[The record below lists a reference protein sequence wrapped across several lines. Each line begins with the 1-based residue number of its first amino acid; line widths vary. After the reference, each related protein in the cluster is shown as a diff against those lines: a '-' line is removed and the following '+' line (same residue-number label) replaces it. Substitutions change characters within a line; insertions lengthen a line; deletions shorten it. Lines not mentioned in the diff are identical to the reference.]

1 MLVVVGGHSRNV
13 GKTSVVCGIIRAL
26 RECNWTAIKITR
38 YGHGVCSRNGEPCPC
53 ADPVHPVA
61 VSREEGHLPA
71 TDSGR
76 FLEAGAARA
85 YWVRTPDGGLGEA
98 MPRVRELIEQAENTI
113 IESNSVLRFLKP
125 DFCAMV
131 VDGAVADFKPTSLR
145 FLDRADAL
153 VLTSPADLVWPE
165 VPQSLLRSRPRVTAF
180 PYYESPELIERL
192 KSLPMPPPLDR
203 VAFINSAPRES
214 EA

>member
-1 MLVVVGGHSRNV
+1 MLIVVGGHSRNI
-13 GKTSVVCGIIRAL
+13 GKTSVACGIIRAL
-26 RECNWTAIKITR
+26 PEFNWTAIKITR

-61 VSREEGHLPA
+61 ISREDGELPD

-76 FLEAGAARA
+76 FLVAGAARA

-98 MPRVRELIEQAENTI
+98 MPRVRKLIEDSANTI
-113 IESNSVLRFLKP
+113 VESNSILRFLKP

-153 VLTSPADLVWPE
+153 VLTSAARLAWPE
-165 VPQSLLRSRPRVTAF
+165 VPQSLLRSRARLNALAPA
-180 PYYESPELIERL
+180 YQSQQLIDSIL
-192 KSLPMPPPLDR
+192 KSSPHFADHTDK
-203 VAFINSAPRES
+203 
-214 EA
+214 

>member
-1 MLVVVGGHSRNV
+1 MLVVIGGHSRNI
-13 GKTSVVCGIIRAL
+13 GKTSVVCSIIRAL
-26 RECNWTAIKITR
+26 PERNWTAIKITR

-61 VSREEGHLPA
+61 LSREEGHLPE

-76 FLEAGAARA
+76 FLVAGAARA
-85 YWVRTPDGGLGEA
+85 WWVRTPDGGLGEA
-98 MPRVRELIEQAENTI
+98 MPRVRKLVEEAGNTI

-131 VDGAVADFKPTSLR
+131 LDGAVPDFKPSSLR

-153 VLTSPADLVWPE
+153 VLTSMADLVWPE
-165 VPQSLLRSRPRVTAF
+165 VPQSLLRSRLRVTALA
-180 PYYESPELIERL
+180 PAYESHELIERIL
-192 KSLPMPPPLDR
+192 KSSPQPADH
-203 VAFINSAPRES
+203 IYK
-214 EA
+214 

>member
-1 MLVVVGGHSRNV
+1 MLVVVGGHSRNI
-13 GKTSVVCGIIRAL
+13 GKTAVACGIIRAL
-26 RECNWTAIKITR
+26 PEFNWTAIKITR

-61 VSREEGHLPA
+61 ISREDGELPD

-76 FLEAGAARA
+76 FLVAGAARA

-98 MPRVRELIEQAENTI
+98 MPRVRKLIEDSANTI
-113 IESNSVLRFLKP
+113 VESNSILRFLKP

-153 VLTSPADLVWPE
+153 VLTSAARLAWPE
-165 VPQSLLRSRPRVTAF
+165 VPQSLLRSRARLNALAPA
-180 PYYESPELIERL
+180 YQSQQLIDSIL
-192 KSLPMPPPLDR
+192 KSSPHFADHTDK
-203 VAFINSAPRES
+203 
-214 EA
+214 